1 MLCFFNISLPFPFQK
16 KENWK
21 CVLATTNVS
30 VLCLDFDEVSAIL
43 QAQHIRV
50 LLSRSSGEMKLDSSS
65 CMLKPVYFAFVKT
78 MLEFFLQTTHF
89 VKSRAHSPRPTSKI
103 IAMIALRCAILMKA
117 NPVVSLYA
125 HRLFSGRVC
134 SCKKDPCWASRF
146 GGNLKWY
153 KSAVPLLILINSCV
167 GIENGFSSWS
177 ENVNNHY
184 NYYFYKLCPS
194 NKLINYVF
202 NK

>member
-1 MLCFFNISLPFPFQK
+1 
-16 KENWK
+16 
-21 CVLATTNVS
+21 
-30 VLCLDFDEVSAIL
+30 
-43 QAQHIRV
+43 
-50 LLSRSSGEMKLDSSS
+50 MKFDSSS
-65 CMLKPVYFAFVKT
+65 CMLKPVYLAFVKT

-103 IAMIALRCAILMKA
+103 IVMIALRRAILMKA

-125 HRLFSGRVC
+125 HRLFSGRAC
-134 SCKKDPCWASRF
+134 SCKKDPCWARRF

-153 KSAVPLLILINSCV
+153 KSAVPLSILINSCV

-177 ENVNNHY
+177 EKVNNHY